1 MSKEEMN
8 DYQQSL
14 KNYRDMYL
22 IEDEWKKKLATER
35 KALAAKDKRL
45 AAKDKIIEE
54 RNKALQKALARIAEL
69 ERKFGIN

>member
-35 KALAAKDKRL
+35 KALAAKDK
-45 AAKDKIIEE
+45 IIEE